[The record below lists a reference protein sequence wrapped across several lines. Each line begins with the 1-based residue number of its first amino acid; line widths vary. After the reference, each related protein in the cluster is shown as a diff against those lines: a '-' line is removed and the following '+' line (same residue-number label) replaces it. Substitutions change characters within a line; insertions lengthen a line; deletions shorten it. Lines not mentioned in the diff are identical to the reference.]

1 MTSPFANDFNPTTGD
16 GRKLW
21 DMATRPVTNPYDGSA
36 TRANEFIAD
45 VMDRALL
52 CLWMPLLTFRVPH
65 GTGPTAT
72 YVDYN
77 LLENYTLISLAV
89 ISDQMA
95 QARTLWQG
103 PAVPVPTVADANTP
117 TSAEQAT
124 LTNHRNYA
132 AAV

>member
-1 MTSPFANDFNPTTGD
+1 
-16 GRKLW
+16 
-21 DMATRPVTNPYDGSA
+21 
-36 TRANEFIAD
+36 
-45 VMDRALL
+45 
-52 CLWMPLLTFRVPH
+52 MPLLTFRVPH
-65 GTGPTAT
+65 GTSPMAN

-103 PAVPVPTVADANTP
+103 PAVPVPAIVDVNPPTP
-117 TSAEQAT
+117 VEQAA
-124 LTNHRNYA
+124 LTNHRNYT